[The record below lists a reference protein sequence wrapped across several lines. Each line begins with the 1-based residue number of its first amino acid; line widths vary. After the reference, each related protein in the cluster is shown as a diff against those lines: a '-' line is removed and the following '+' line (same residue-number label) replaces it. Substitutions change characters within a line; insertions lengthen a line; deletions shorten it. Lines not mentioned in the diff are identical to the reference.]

1 MNSLKVCIQDALVG
15 MLSVDEDETYRLIYD
30 EGWINSGFPIS
41 PHLNFDYAYTSSTV
55 KKFLEN
61 LIPEGE
67 GLEDIASFA
76 HIAKSNTYAIMHTI
90 GYETAGALMFG
101 EYLGEK
107 QPIFRE
113 ITSQELIERISTME
127 SKSIAIWDKKVRL
140 SLAGVQAKLPIIIK
154 DEKIGLGDGTL
165 SSTHI
170 MKFQTKKHLH
180 IVINELF
187 CMRLAKSIGLNAAHV
202 TLKRFGEYPV
212 LLIERFDRLYKENFV
227 TRLHMIDGCQILNL
241 SPSYK
246 YEQNFGSTR
255 DVAHIRE
262 GASFKKLFDMT
273 KVCTVPGRAQLEL
286 INWAMFNLIIG
297 NLDAHGK
304 NFSFFID
311 NHGIKP
317 TPFYDILCVMMYDF
331 DHGLAM
337 AYGDEFNPNDVYA
350 YQLREFAD
358 DVGINYK
365 LIVKTLTNQCVMIL
379 SLIEEGI
386 LDPAG
391 LTKDE
396 VVFIAKLEAH
406 IKDRAMKFKDIAQE
420 MPLVSF

>member
-1 MNSLKVCIQDALVG
+1 MQDTLVG
-15 MLSVDEDETYRLIYD
+15 IINVDEDENYHLVYD
-30 EGWINSGFPIS
+30 ESWINSGFPIS
-41 PHLNFDYAYTSSTV
+41 PHLNFDHVYTSSTV

-76 HIAKSNTYAIMHTI
+76 HISKSNTYAMMHTI

-101 EYLGEK
+101 EFLGAK

-113 ITSQELIERISTME
+113 ITEQELTERISSMDN
-127 SKSIAIWDKKVRL
+127 KSIAIWDKKVRL

-154 DEKIGLGDGTL
+154 DEQIGLGDGTL

-187 CMRLAKSIGLNAAHV
+187 CMRLAKSIGLNVAHV
-202 TLKRFGEYPV
+202 TLKRFGEHPV
-212 LLIERFDRLYKENFV
+212 LLVERFDRLYKENFV
-227 TRLHMIDGCQILNL
+227 TRLHMIDGCQMLDL

-246 YEQNFGSTR
+246 YEQNFGSNS

-273 KVCTVPGRAQLEL
+273 KVCSVPGRAQLEL

-297 NLDAHGK
+297 NSDAHGK

-311 NHGIKP
+311 KHGIKP
-317 TPFYDILCVMMYDF
+317 TPFYDMLCVMIYDF

-350 YQLREFAD
+350 FELREFAEY
-358 DVGINYK
+358 VGINYK
-365 LIVKTLTNQCVMIL
+365 LVSKVLTNQSEKIL
-379 SLIEEGI
+379 SLGKEEI
-386 LDPAG
+386 LD
-391 LTKDE
+391 LTLLAKDE
-396 VVFIAKLEAH
+396 VVFTTKLEEH
-406 IKDRAMKFKDIAQE
+406 IKERAIKFKEVAQE
-420 MPLVSF
+420 MALISF